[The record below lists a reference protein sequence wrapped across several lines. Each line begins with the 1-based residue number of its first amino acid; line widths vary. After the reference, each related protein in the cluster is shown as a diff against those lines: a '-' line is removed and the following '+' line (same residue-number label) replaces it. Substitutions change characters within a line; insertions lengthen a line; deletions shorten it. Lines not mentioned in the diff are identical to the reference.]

1 MTRSVWTKL
10 PMAAAVAAAPAA
22 ALACPVCAQGGDAP
36 YLSLL
41 VGAMI
46 AAPYVVAALVVRAI
60 RSAEGGR

>member
-1 MTRSVWTKL
+1 
-10 PMAAAVAAAPAA
+10 MAVALAAAPAA

-46 AAPYVVAALVVRAI
+46 AAPYVVVALVVRAI
-60 RSAEGGR
+60 RSAEDGR